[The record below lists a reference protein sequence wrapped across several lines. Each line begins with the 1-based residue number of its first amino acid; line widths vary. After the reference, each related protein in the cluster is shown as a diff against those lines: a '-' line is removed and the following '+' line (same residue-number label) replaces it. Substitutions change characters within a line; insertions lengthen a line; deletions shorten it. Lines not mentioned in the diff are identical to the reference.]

1 VSMPNG
7 GQELAPT
14 ENVGRGF
21 ILRSTLP
28 TERTLSQPHYME
40 VPVQGIMPGEK
51 SSNHS
56 GLLPTKGQEP
66 DPVTPIRPR
75 DDWLISSKPV
85 TGTFHL
91 SICLNVNDTERD
103 PGR

>member
-7 GQELAPT
+7 GQGLAPT

-28 TERTLSQPHYME
+28 TERTVSQPHHIK

-51 SSNHS
+51 SSKLF
-56 GLLPTKGQEP
+56 GE
-66 DPVTPIRPR
+66 
-75 DDWLISSKPV
+75 
-85 TGTFHL
+85 
-91 SICLNVNDTERD
+91 EYE
-103 PGR
+103 